1 MVDAITLG
9 QARSAFT
16 LIKAIMDGLAG
27 YIPEPKSVSIAANGW
42 QTDNNNAIYPAYQD
56 ITVSGATTDDR
67 VDIVFNES
75 LADTLMAC
83 GVSPVTTVTA
93 ANTVRVRAVTA
104 PTVALTGTAWII
116 YGKGN

>member
-1 MVDAITLG
+1 MALVTKT

-16 LIKAIMDGLAG
+16 IIKAIMDGLAG

-42 QTDNNNAIYPAYQD
+42 QTDSNNTIYPAYQN
-56 ITVSGATTDDR
+56 ITVSGVTTDDR
-67 VDIVFNES
+67 VDIVFDES
-75 LADTLMAC
+75 LADTLMTC
-83 GVSPVTTVTA
+83 GVSPVATVTA

>member
-1 MVDAITLG
+1 MADVSLSQIKRG
-9 QARSAFT
+9 FT

-42 QTDNNNAIYPAYQD
+42 QTDNNNSIYPAYQD
-56 ITVSGATTDDR
+56 ITISGVTTDDR
-67 VDIVFNES
+67 VDIVFDEI
-75 LADTLMAC
+75 LADTLLTC

-104 PTVALTGTAWII
+104 PSIALTGTAWII